1 MSLFIVV
8 LAIAFLQ
15 VWAGDNPLHRDL
27 WYFQWIE
34 RIRQRFS
41 QWSLPW
47 LIPVVSILIPLLGCV
62 LVLALLRDISGW
74 LILPFGVIILLYSFG
89 RGEFGEIIS
98 EYTRACYEQ
107 DWISGLERAARLGVH
122 VEGLEVDDWTSLHQ
136 QVLDE
141 AAYRGFERM
150 FAVLFW
156 FFVLGPVGAL
166 GYRLLF
172 LYNQNAREEGMPDL
186 SAARALWLV
195 EWPAVRLLGLSFS
208 FTGNFVGCYNRW
220 AESVFCL
227 KSTSSHVLGQA
238 VLGALSVDDE
248 LTQTCEVTRKE
259 LSLLNKL
266 FTRTLWFWLAVAA
279 LLTLLT

>member
-1 MSLFIVV
+1 MSLFIVI

-27 WYFQWIE
+27 WYFQWID
-34 RIRQRFS
+34 RVRQRFI
-41 QWSLPW
+41 QWSLPQ
-47 LIPVVSILIPLLGCV
+47 LTPVISILVPLLGCA
-62 LVLALLRDISGW
+62 LALALLRDISSW
-74 LILPFGVIILLYSFG
+74 LVLPFGVIILLYSFG
-89 RGEFGEIIS
+89 RGEFGEIVN
-98 EYTRACYEQ
+98 EYTKACYDQ
-107 DWISGLERAARLGVH
+107 DWPSGLERASRLGVN
-122 VEGLEVDDWTSLHQ
+122 VQGLEVDDWSSLHQ
-136 QVLDE
+136 QVLHE

-156 FFVLGPVGAL
+156 FFLLGPVAAL

-172 LYNQNAREEGMPDL
+172 LYNQNAREEGLPEPM
-186 SAARALWLV
+186 AAKALWLV
-195 EWPAVRLLGLSFS
+195 EWPAVRVLGLSFS

-220 AESVFCL
+220 AESVFCV
-227 KSTSSHVLGQA
+227 KSPSSQVLGQS

-248 LTQTCEVTRKE
+248 LTQTCEATRKE

-279 LLTLLT
+279 LVTLLA